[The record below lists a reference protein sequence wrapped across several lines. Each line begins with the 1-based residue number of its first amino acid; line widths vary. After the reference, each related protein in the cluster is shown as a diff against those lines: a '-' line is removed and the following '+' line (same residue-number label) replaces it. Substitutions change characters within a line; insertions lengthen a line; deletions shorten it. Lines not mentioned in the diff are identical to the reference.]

1 MKAFIFFMGGFILFS
16 CSGKNKVPAEIIQQ
30 KEMQDILWDVIRAQA
45 LSGEIA
51 RKDSSINEIAE
62 TKLLTQKVFEIHN
75 ITPSAFDL
83 SYAWYTSHPE
93 MMRIIFDSMNSQNQR
108 QNDLKMKRED
118 SNRFKKRE
126 DFNRLKEIQKK
137 SKGNE

>member
-1 MKAFIFFMGGFILFS
+1 MKNLFFFIICFILSS

-30 KEMQDILWDVIRAQA
+30 KEMQSILWDVIRAQT

-51 RKDSSINEIAE
+51 RRDSSINEIAE

-93 MMRIIFDSMNSQNQR
+93 VMRIIFDSMNIQNQR
-108 QNDLKMKRED
+108 QNDLKMKWDD

-126 DFNRLKEIQKK
+126 DFNRLKEIRKK